1 MKKDGTMERFAWRRV
16 LGCALLA
23 VAAAISSSSAIG
35 FELASRWSRTATNG
49 SGLTQGTSTTLT
61 WGLVA
66 DGVTIEGSQEDEPT
80 SPSNLVSFLDGRFGS
95 VDTWFPLLEQ
105 SYNRWGEIS
114 GLTFVHEP
122 NNSTAVMFGNG
133 SPSGTLGAVP
143 DMRIGGHSID
153 GSSGSNI
160 LAYNGYPGNGSGG
173 DMVIDTDNGSFYGN
187 TLNNYRALRNTLMHE
202 IGHGIGIAHVESSD
216 SAFLLEP
223 SINTSFDGPQL
234 DDILAA
240 QRHYGDAWEKN
251 GGNDTAAKAFHLG
264 TASSSTQ
271 LAVGTAANDTVV
283 SATDIDFV
291 SIDDDSDND
300 YWSFTIDV
308 PSRVELT
315 LTPRG
320 PTYSEGPQDG
330 TQGLF
335 NTSAQSDLML
345 RLYNGTGSTLVAT
358 ANNSGLAGVESL
370 VDMALAT
377 AGTYVVRISG
387 SANAAQ
393 FYHLGITAVPDFLPG
408 DVNLDGVLAT
418 GSGDPSTD
426 DVAAFVAGWKT
437 VLPTDDDLT
446 AWKKGDLNLDRI
458 SDLHDAF
465 LLRRALVSASLNAS
479 FELVRSVPEPSA
491 VWLAMT
497 LGAALTISAR
507 RQAITISRHSR

>member
-1 MKKDGTMERFAWRRV
+1 MERFARKRV

-23 VAAAISSSSAIG
+23 VLAPWGAPSATG
-35 FELASRWSRTATNG
+35 YELASRWSRTATNG
-49 SGLTQGTSTTLT
+49 SGLTQGTPTTLT

-80 SPSNLVSFLDGRFGS
+80 SPSSLLSFLDSRFGS
-95 VDTWFPLLEQ
+95 VETWFPLFEQ

-114 GLTFVHEP
+114 GLSFVHEP
-122 NNSTAVMFGNG
+122 NNSTAVMFGSGN
-133 SPSGTLGAVP
+133 PSGTLGTVP

-160 LAYNGYPGNGSGG
+160 LAYNGYPGSGSGG

-187 TLNNYRALRNTLMHE
+187 TSNNYRALRNTLMHE

-234 DDILAA
+234 DEILAA

-264 TASSSTQ
+264 TASSSTP
-271 LAVGTAANDTVV
+271 LAIGTAANDTVV
-283 SATDIDFV
+283 AASDIDFV

-300 YWSFTIDV
+300 YWSFSIEV
-308 PSRVELT
+308 PSRVDLT

-320 PTYSEGPQDG
+320 PTYSQGPQDG

-345 RLYNGTGSTLVAT
+345 RLYNGAGSTLLAT
-358 ANNSGLAGVESL
+358 ANSTGLAGVESL
-370 VDMALAT
+370 VDVALVT
-377 AGTYVVRISG
+377 AGTYVVRVSG

-393 FYHLGITAVPDFLPG
+393 FYQLDITAVPDFLPG

-418 GSGDPSTD
+418 GSGDPTTD
-426 DVAAFVAGWKT
+426 DVTAFVAGWKT

-446 AWKKGDLNLDRI
+446 AWKKGDLNLDRV
-458 SDLHDAF
+458 SDLRDAF
-465 LLRRALVSASLNAS
+465 LLRRALVNASLSSS
-479 FELVRSVPEPSA
+479 FELGRSVPEPSGA
-491 VWLAMT
+491 WLALP
-497 LGAALTISAR
+497 LGVGLLLAAR
-507 RQAITISRHSR
+507 RQAMTTSSRHSR

>member
-1 MKKDGTMERFAWRRV
+1 MERFAWKRV
-16 LGCALLA
+16 LVCALLA
-23 VAAAISSSSAIG
+23 ASATLGSTAAVAY
-35 FELASRWSRTATNG
+35 ELASRWSRTATNG
-49 SGLTQGTSTTLT
+49 SGLTQGTPTTLT

-80 SPSNLVSFLDGRFGS
+80 SPSSLRSFLDSRFGS
-95 VDTWFPLLEQ
+95 SDVWFPLFEQ

-114 GLTFVHEP
+114 GLSFVHEP
-122 NNSTAVMFGNG
+122 NNSTAAMFAGG
-133 SPSGTLGAVP
+133 SSPSGTLGTVP

-153 GSSGSNI
+153 GSSGSNV
-160 LAYNGYPGNGSGG
+160 LAYNGYPGSGSGG
-173 DMVIDTDNGSFYGN
+173 DMVIDTDNGSFFGN
-187 TLNNYRALRNTLMHE
+187 TSNNYRPLRNTLMHE
-202 IGHGIGIAHVESSD
+202 IGHGIGIAHLESSD

-234 DDILAA
+234 DEILAA

-264 TASSSTQ
+264 TVTSSTA
-271 LAVGTAANDTVV
+271 LAIGTAATDTVV
-283 SATDIDFV
+283 AASDIDFV

-308 PSRVELT
+308 PSRVDLT
-315 LTPRG
+315 LTPLG
-320 PTYSEGPQDG
+320 PTYSEGPQGG

-345 RLYNGTGSTLVAT
+345 RLYNGSGSTLLAT
-358 ANNSGLAGVESL
+358 ANNAGLAGVESL
-370 VDMALAT
+370 VDMALVS
-377 AGTYVVRISG
+377 AGTYVVRVTG

-393 FYHLGITAVPDFLPG
+393 FYQLDITAVPDFLAG

-418 GSGDPSTD
+418 GTGDPATD
-426 DVAAFVAGWKT
+426 DVAAFVAGWMT

-446 AWKKGDLNLDRI
+446 AWKKGDLNLDRV

-465 LLRRALVSASLNAS
+465 LLRSALLNAS
-479 FELVRSVPEPSA
+479 LSSGFELVQSVPEPA
-491 VWLAMT
+491 GMWLAVP
-497 LGAALTISAR
+497 LSVGLLIAAR
-507 RQAITISRHSR
+507 RQAMTSSRHSR